1 MKTFNLVANMSRY
14 RIHNVALVICL
25 MMSMLLFN
33 ACDSRLPQAGPEYT
47 FSSIDTSRSFI
58 RLLFAGDA
66 MQHDRQLEWAYDSVS
81 RQYCY
86 DNNFYYLR
94 SYIAD
99 ADLAFV
105 NLETTLPGCDYAGY
119 PKFRTPDTYLEALSD
134 AGFDVFTLANNHI
147 LDSGKKGMKRTLE
160 RLGNRPHC
168 GAYMDTLQRR
178 LEYPLILNIDDL
190 KIAFFNATYG
200 TNQLVPEPNTCVNY
214 IETEQLLLD
223 MEASLEDTTI
233 DLRVISIHWGDEY
246 QLYHNPLQLG
256 VAQWLADL
264 GFDLI
269 IGGHPHVVQD
279 QEILTASDGR
289 RVPVVYSLGN
299 LISNQRRLHCNGGLM
314 VTVDIDR
321 LSHKIMR
328 LDYIPVYVHM
338 GEFGPQTDYFCL
350 PATDY
355 IEGKLPYTIES
366 DSLQEDCMIF
376 YNNAITRMGEPLILQ
391 E

>member
-1 MKTFNLVANMSRY
+1 MKTTNYSR
-14 RIHNVALVICL
+14 RFAHFLLCALCL
-25 MMSMLLFN
+25 LSLTFS
-33 ACDSRLPQAGPEYT
+33 ACSKPLPQAGPEYFFT
-47 FSSIDTSRSFI
+47 SNDTSRSFI

-81 RQYCY
+81 KQYLY
-86 DNNFYYLR
+86 DNNFLYLR
-94 SYIAD
+94 PYLSD

-105 NLETTLPGCDYAGY
+105 NLETTLPGCQYAGY
-119 PKFRTPDTYLEALSD
+119 PKFRTPDSYLEALSN

-147 LDSGKKGMKRTLE
+147 LDSGKKGMKRTLQ

-168 GAYMDTLQRR
+168 GAYMDTTQRR
-178 LEYPLILNIDDL
+178 KEYPLILNIDDL

-223 MEASLEDTTI
+223 MEASLLDTTI

-246 QLYHNPLQLG
+246 QLYHNPLQKG

-289 RVPVVYSLGN
+289 QVPVVYSLGN
-299 LISNQRRLHCNGGLM
+299 LISNQRRLNCNGGLM

-321 LSHKIMR
+321 LTHQIIR

-338 GEFGPQTDYFCL
+338 GDFGPDKDYFCL
-350 PATDY
+350 PTADY
-355 IEGKLPYTIES
+355 LEGKIPYTIPT
-366 DSLQEDCMIF
+366 DSLIEDFTIF
-376 YNNAITRMGEPLILQ
+376 NNNAHLRMGEPLILDM